1 MTLGVIAMNKKIF
14 TVAAAVTLGLAATLL
29 MPVKVTASG
38 LGSHSFHVSHLKFL
52 KGHAILHHR
61 RNFRHGNNGLFAGY
75 SGYSYWPT
83 YSTEPA
89 FEETPSVRVDPAI
102 PPPPGLSC
110 ERNREVVTVP
120 SEADG
125 GTRQITITRC

>member
-1 MTLGVIAMNKKIF
+1 MTLGVIAMNKGIF
-14 TVAAAVTLGLAATLL
+14 TIAAAVALGLAATSF

-52 KGHAILHHR
+52 KRHAILHHR

-75 SGYSYWPT
+75 PGYYYWPT
-83 YSTEPA
+83 YSAEPA
-89 FEETPSVRVDPAI
+89 IEETSSVQVDPVI
-102 PPPPGLSC
+102 PPPPGLRC